1 MSKLHFL
8 ILVSCYLIL
17 VYGAASC
24 ASKATFRTFDKF
36 IDYGDER
43 EALTLQYI
51 RDRHGL
57 ETESIEITPRMVVLH
72 WTVVPT
78 IEQTFHV
85 FNPPILAGAR
95 PDLQTA
101 SALNVSSQFLVDRD
115 GTIFRLMPENH
126 FARHVIGLNH
136 LAIGIENIG
145 SDSKPLTR
153 AQLNANEEII
163 RYLKGKYSITH
174 VIGHYEYKAFQEH
187 PYWKETDAT
196 YLTEKTDPGE
206 RFMRRIRKRIRDLD
220 VLGVPSDPLPMIIRK
235 NPPLQSQ
242 KQ

>member
-1 MSKLHFL
+1 MLKWLLYIL
-8 ILVSCYLIL
+8 IL
-17 VYGAASC
+17 GASSC
-24 ASKATFRTFDKF
+24 AGKPTFRTFDKL
-36 IDYGDER
+36 IDYGEER
-43 EALTLQYI
+43 EELTLQYI
-51 RDRHGL
+51 RDRHGI

-78 IEQTFHV
+78 IEQTFYV
-85 FNPPILAGAR
+85 FDPHMLAGAR

-145 SDSKPLTR
+145 SDSNPLTK
-153 AQLNANEEII
+153 AQLKANEEII
-163 RYLKGKYSITH
+163 RYLKGKYDITH
-174 VIGHYEYKAFQEH
+174 VIGHYEYIEFQGH
-187 PYWKETDAT
+187 PYWKETDAS

-206 RFMRRIRKRIRDLD
+206 RFMRWIRKRIRDLEIE
-220 VLGVPSDPLPMIIRK
+220 GVP
-235 NPPLQSQ
+235 
-242 KQ
+242 